1 MRASDRV
8 PARWSFAALV
18 AVAPLFF
25 ALSCTENL
33 PNGPNT
39 FGATIKITVP
49 HDTLVVGDS
58 STAQAVA
65 TDDNGRAIQSLT
77 FNWTS
82 ADNTIVDLV
91 NPAAAAATDAASQG
105 RTMVLVGR
113 HTGRA
118 VVTLALPDPR
128 FIVSNVTRTET
139 VVVGGVR
146 ILSTHDSTLTA
157 VSDTAVAIGVG
168 LVRSSGALVTRASQG
183 IRWIHLGT
191 HASVVGT
198 GDTIRY
204 IARSNGIDTLIATH
218 DYCLITAKCADT
230 AIVRVSQQLTMSL
243 SSHEFRS
250 WSFSDSVGPAVTIA
264 DRRGFGAAGTS
275 VRFVPVTARDSAVAS
290 VSAPVGTSNPATGL
304 VTSPRLIATFNDT
317 AHVRVIGIGP
327 DGVTIVGTDS
337 ITDIVRQVARRV
349 QVEPLRA
356 VVTVIDSIPYRAL
369 ARDARGA
376 VIRDATVTTSPA
388 GITINAAKVGPNPI
402 GSASTLGTLTPNLTG
417 IASPELNPLAP
428 QVPVIVDPARIALI
442 PFTAVTA
449 GTAVIATMTV
459 LDSNAVAATGS
470 FVRFHTSAGVAPDSV
485 PVGADGAAS
494 VAWTPPSV
502 PGPYTLT
509 GVRGA
514 PAPVFGSDSSVRT
527 VLQQSV
533 VVVAAGSPD
542 PTKSTVTVSPTSIAA
557 NGTATVTVTAKD
569 VSGNVVTTATPSDF
583 SITPTRG
590 AISGTTCTLGVC
602 TSTYTAPATTGSDSI
617 SVKLLGVQIVL
628 SPVALNITP

>member
-1 MRASDRV
+1 MRASPTT
-8 PARWSFAALV
+8 PARWSRLALS
-18 AVAPLFF
+18 AVASLFF

-39 FGATIKITVP
+39 FAATVKISVA
-49 HDTLVVGDS
+49 HDTIVVGDS
-58 STAQAVA
+58 SVAQAVA
-65 TDDNGRAIQSLT
+65 TDASGRTIQSLSYS
-77 FNWTS
+77 WAS
-82 ADNTIVDLV
+82 ADSGIVGF
-91 NPAAAAATDAASQG
+91 ATPGAMADATAG
-105 RTMVLVGR
+105 RTRILIGR
-113 HTGRA
+113 RAGRSI
-118 VVTLALPDPR
+118 VTLTLPDPR
-128 FIVSNVTRTET
+128 FAASSAPRTET
-139 VVVGGVR
+139 AVVGGIR
-146 ILSTHDSTLTA
+146 ILSAHDSTLTA
-157 VSDTAVAIGVG
+157 VNDTAAAIGAG
-168 LVRSSGALVTRASQG
+168 LVRSNGALVTRVAQG

-191 HASVVGT
+191 HTSVVGT

-204 IARSNGIDTLIATH
+204 IARSNGVDTLIATH

-243 SSHEFRS
+243 SFHEFRS
-250 WSFSDSVGPAVTIA
+250 WSFSDSVGPTVTIA
-264 DRRGFGAAGTS
+264 DRRGFGAAGTA
-275 VRFVPVTARDSAVAS
+275 VRFVPVTARDSAVAI
-290 VSAPVGTSNPATGL
+290 VSAAVGTSNPAIGL
-304 VTSPRLIATFNDT
+304 VASPRLIATFNDT

-376 VIRDATVTTSPA
+376 VVRDATVTTSPA
-388 GITINAAKVGPNPI
+388 GITINAAMVGPNPI

-417 IASPELNPLAP
+417 IALPELNPLAP

-442 PFTAVTA
+442 PFTGVTP

-470 FVRFHTSAGVAPDSV
+470 YVRFHTSAGVAPDSV
-485 PVGADGAAS
+485 PVGADGVAS

-502 PGPYTLT
+502 PGAYTLT

-514 PAPVFGSDSSVRT
+514 PARLFGSDSSVRT

-557 NGTATVTVTAKD
+557 SGTATVTVTAKD

-617 SVKLLGVQIVL
+617 SAKLLGVPIVF